1 MEAMFLSLKKPE
13 IAFSSENVS
22 QKQLERLTVEKQLY
36 PKTAYSLVLAT
47 QFDEQL
53 VFSKGILVIN
63 KSSIQ
68 Y

>member
-36 PKTAYSLVLAT
+36 PKTAYSLVRAT

-63 KSSIQ
+63 KSSIR